1 MLKHLV
7 KYPILKRI
15 IPSLGI
21 RILKFLKINRRFYN
35 INGFKMF
42 LDFLDPVDRTIILNK
57 NYESE
62 ELNIFTKLIKKN
74 SITKFIDIGA
84 NCGFYSFKFALQNMD
99 VLSFEPN
106 LDAISKMNNTLNQN
120 KFLKNK
126 IKIFPY
132 GISDMTLKLKMV
144 SMMKH
149 GYVQTGGS
157 GVINDINF
165 KSNKSR
171 KIYDADFK
179 IGDEILNFN
188 NDNLAIKIDVEGHE
202 LKVLKGLSNL
212 LENNKCIVQIESF
225 GKNFENINIYL
236 REKKYFLED
245 QVEKRSNYFYSNY

>member
-42 LDFLDPVDRTIILNK
+42 LDFLDPVDRIIILNK

-99 VLSFEPN
+99 VFSFEPN
-106 LDAISKMNNTLNQN
+106 LDAISKMNNTLNQW
-120 KFLKNK
+120 
-126 IKIFPY
+126 
-132 GISDMTLKLKMV
+132 
-144 SMMKH
+144 
-149 GYVQTGGS
+149 
-157 GVINDINF
+157 
-165 KSNKSR
+165 
-171 KIYDADFK
+171 
-179 IGDEILNFN
+179 
-188 NDNLAIKIDVEGHE
+188 
-202 LKVLKGLSNL
+202 
-212 LENNKCIVQIESF
+212 
-225 GKNFENINIYL
+225 
-236 REKKYFLED
+236 
-245 QVEKRSNYFYSNY
+245 